1 MEGSM
6 KLLKIQSIALS
17 TLVLATPALAQT
29 NDQAVNEG
37 AGVIAWILV
46 GLIGGYLASRIVN
59 KTGEG
64 TLRDIILGIVGGV
77 VGGIIFRAVG
87 GHGVTGFNIWSV
99 LVAFVGGIV
108 VLLVYHAAR
117 GERMM
122 DK

>member
-1 MEGSM
+1 M

-17 TLVLATPALAQT
+17 TLVLATPAFAQT

-64 TLRDIILGIVGGV
+64 VCNAIKLSHFTAVKMSHSGLVPSSLFSEILTV
-77 VGGIIFRAVG
+77 
-87 GHGVTGFNIWSV
+87 
-99 LVAFVGGIV
+99 
-108 VLLVYHAAR
+108 
-117 GERMM
+117 
-122 DK
+122 